1 MPDGAAA
8 QVLPEDT
15 AEVRRFRPLL
25 RKTQLEQA
33 RLRLAYDSAED
44 GFSAAAFLGRVA
56 TYGACVL
63 LGETEGGAVFGAYNP
78 RGWVGL
84 GEEKGFISSF
94 LFAWPEG
101 FTRAEEAHK
110 LRKVGGA
117 GLAVTDNPDG
127 GVVMGVDALV
137 LPLRPLGKKGDER
150 AAKSR
155 LGAYFERRADGGRT
169 LFSAAEGNKA
179 QLKSLRAWVREGDPE
194 KWELDGILWKTS

>member
-84 GEEKGFISSF
+84 GEEKGSISSF

-101 FTRAEEAHK
+101 YTRAEEAHK

-117 GLAVTDNPDG
+117 GLVLGGAHHKTGTYFALAVG
-127 GVVMGVDALV
+127 GAFC
-137 LPLRPLGKKGDER
+137 
-150 AAKSR
+150 
-155 LGAYFERRADGGRT
+155 GAQSCHSIG
-169 LFSAAEGNKA
+169 
-179 QLKSLRAWVREGDPE
+179 
-194 KWELDGILWKTS
+194 